1 MMHFARNDTSILGN
15 WWWTVDRWLLGAVVL
30 LGALGLLLTTT
41 ASPPVAERINVDSFH
56 FVKKQAIMLAP
67 ALFTIIGVSLL
78 NLKQIRRLALVVF
91 VGALVLMVAAILFG
105 TEIKGAT
112 RWISLGGLTI
122 QPSEFAK
129 PAFAV
134 LAGWIL
140 AARRMGEDVPGYA
153 ISAALC
159 VLVVGLLALQPDIGQ
174 AFVVCSIWFTQLF
187 IAGLSMSFV
196 IFAVLGGLA
205 ALVAAYYVF
214 PHVATRIDRFLDPQ
228 AHDSYQ
234 IDKAMEAFQSGG
246 IMGRGPGEGIVKQ
259 SLPDGHADFIFAV
272 AGEEFGLFACMFIVA
287 IFVFVVVRGLSRLLQ
302 DNDMFVVLAATGL
315 IVQFALQALVNMAS
329 TLSLIPTKGMTLPF
343 ISYGG
348 SSLLALALGMG
359 MLLAL
364 TRRRPEIASWRD

>member
-41 ASPPVAERINVDSFH
+41 ASPPVAERINVESFH
-56 FVKKQAIMLAP
+56 FVKKQALMLGP
-67 ALFTIIGVSLL
+67 AVLTIIGVSLM
-78 NLKQIRRLALVVF
+78 NLKQIRRLALVAF
-91 VGALVLMVAAILFG
+91 AGAIVLMIATILFG
-105 TEIKGAT
+105 AEIKGAT
-112 RWISLGGLTI
+112 RWISIAGLTV

-205 ALVAAYYVF
+205 ALVAAYYIF

-234 IDKAMEAFQSGG
+234 IDKALEAFQSGG

-272 AGEEFGLFACMFIVA
+272 AGEEFGLFACLIIVSL
-287 IFVFVVVRGLSRLLQ
+287 FVFVVVRGFSRLLQ
-302 DNDMFVVLAATGL
+302 DNDMFVVLAASGL

-364 TRRRPEIASWRD
+364 TRRRPGIASWRD

>member
-1 MMHFARNDTSILGN
+1 MMQFARNDTSILGN

-41 ASPPVAERINVDSFH
+41 ASPPVAERINVESFH
-56 FVKKQAIMLAP
+56 FVKKQAVMLGP
-67 ALFTIIGVSLL
+67 ALITILGVSLL
-78 NLKQIRRLALVVF
+78 NLKQIRRLALMVF
-91 VGALVLMVAAILFG
+91 LGAVVLMVAAILFG
-105 TEIKGAT
+105 AEIKGAT
-112 RWISLGGLTI
+112 RWISIAGLTV

-159 VLVVGLLALQPDIGQ
+159 ALVVGLLALQPDIGQ

-205 ALVAAYYVF
+205 SLVAAYYVF
-214 PHVATRIDRFLDPQ
+214 PHVAIRIDRFLDPE

-234 IDKAMEAFQSGG
+234 IDKALEAFQSGG
-246 IMGRGPGEGIVKQ
+246 IMGRGPGEGVVKQ

-287 IFVFVVVRGLSRLLQ
+287 LFVFVVVRGFSRLLQ

-364 TRRRPEIASWRD
+364 TRRRPGIASWRD

>member
-1 MMHFARNDTSILGN
+1 MMQFARNDTSILGN

-56 FVKKQAIMLAP
+56 FVKKQAFMLGP
-67 ALFTIIGVSLL
+67 ALLTIVGVSLL
-78 NLKQIRRLALVVF
+78 NLKQIRRLALAVF
-91 VGALVLMVAAILFG
+91 IGALVLMVATILFG
-105 TEIKGAT
+105 AEIKGAT
-112 RWISLGGLTI
+112 RWISFGGLTI

-159 VLVVGLLALQPDIGQ
+159 ALVVGLLALQPDIGQ

-196 IFAVLGGLA
+196 IFAVMSGLA
-205 ALVAAYYVF
+205 ALVAAYYIF
-214 PHVATRIDRFLDPQ
+214 PHVAIRIDRFLDPE

-234 IDKAMEAFQSGG
+234 IDKALEAFQSGG
-246 IMGRGPGEGIVKQ
+246 IMGRGPGEGVVKQ

-287 IFVFVVVRGLSRLLQ
+287 LFVFVVVRGLSRLLQ

-364 TRRRPEIASWRD
+364 TRRRPGIASWRD

>member
-1 MMHFARNDTSILGN
+1 MMQFARNDTSILGN

-56 FVKKQAIMLAP
+56 FVKKQAVMLGP
-67 ALFTIIGVSLL
+67 ALFTIIFISLL
-78 NLKQIRRLALVVF
+78 NLKQIRRLSLAVF
-91 VGALVLMVAAILFG
+91 IGALILMVATLLFG
-105 TEIKGAT
+105 AEIKGAT
-112 RWISLGGLTI
+112 RWVSFGGLTI

-153 ISAALC
+153 ISAGLC
-159 VLVVGLLALQPDIGQ
+159 ILVVGLLALQPDIGQ

-196 IFAVLGGLA
+196 IFAVLSGLA

-214 PHVATRIDRFLDPQ
+214 PHVASRIDRFLDPE

-287 IFVFVVVRGLSRLLQ
+287 LFVFVVVRGFSRLLQ

-364 TRRRPEIASWRD
+364 TRRRPGIASWRD

>member
-56 FVKKQAIMLAP
+56 FVKKQAFMLAP

-205 ALVAAYYVF
+205 ALVAAYYIF

>member
-1 MMHFARNDTSILGN
+1 
-15 WWWTVDRWLLGAVVL
+15 
-30 LGALGLLLTTT
+30 
-41 ASPPVAERINVDSFH
+41 
-56 FVKKQAIMLAP
+56 
-67 ALFTIIGVSLL
+67 
-78 NLKQIRRLALVVF
+78 
-91 VGALVLMVAAILFG
+91 
-105 TEIKGAT
+105 
-112 RWISLGGLTI
+112 
-122 QPSEFAK
+122 
-129 PAFAV
+129 
-134 LAGWIL
+134 
-140 AARRMGEDVPGYA
+140 MGEDVPGYA

>member
-15 WWWTVDRWLLGAVVL
+15 WWWTVDRWLLGAVIL

-41 ASPPVAERINVDSFH
+41 ASPPVAERINVESFH
-56 FVKKQAIMLAP
+56 FVKKQALMLGP
-67 ALFTIIGVSLL
+67 AVLTIIGVSLM
-78 NLKQIRRLALVVF
+78 NLKQIRRLSLIAF
-91 VGALVLMVAAILFG
+91 ICAIVLMVATILFG
-105 TEIKGAT
+105 AEIKGAT
-112 RWISLGGLTI
+112 RWISIAGLTV

-234 IDKAMEAFQSGG
+234 IDKALEAFQSGG

-272 AGEEFGLFACMFIVA
+272 AGEEFGLFACLIIVA
-287 IFVFVVVRGLSRLLQ
+287 LFVFVVVRGFARLLQ
-302 DNDMFVVLAATGL
+302 DNDMFVVLAASGL

-364 TRRRPEIASWRD
+364 TRRRPGIASWRD

>member
-67 ALFTIIGVSLL
+67 ALFTIIVVSLL
-78 NLKQIRRLALVVF
+78 NVKQIRRLALAVF
-91 VGALVLMVAAILFG
+91 IGALVLMVAAILFG

-112 RWISLGGLTI
+112 RWISLGGFTI

-196 IFAVLGGLA
+196 IFAVLSGLA
-205 ALVAAYYVF
+205 ALVAAYYIF

-287 IFVFVVVRGLSRLLQ
+287 IFVFVVVRGFSRLLQ

>member
-56 FVKKQAIMLAP
+56 FVKKQAFMLGP

-78 NLKQIRRLALVVF
+78 NLKQIRRLSLAVF
-91 VGALVLMVAAILFG
+91 IGALVLMVATILFG
-105 TEIKGAT
+105 AEIKGAT
-112 RWISLGGLTI
+112 RWISFGGLTI

-205 ALVAAYYVF
+205 ALVAAYYIF
-214 PHVATRIDRFLDPQ
+214 PHVASRIDRFLDPA

-272 AGEEFGLFACMFIVA
+272 AGEEFGLFACMFIVV
-287 IFVFVVVRGLSRLLQ
+287 IFIFVVVRGFSRLLQ

-364 TRRRPEIASWRD
+364 TRRRPGIASWRD

>member
-1 MMHFARNDTSILGN
+1 MMQFARNDTSILGN

-56 FVKKQAIMLAP
+56 FVKKQAFMLGP

-78 NLKQIRRLALVVF
+78 NLKQIRRLSLAVF
-91 VGALVLMVAAILFG
+91 IGALVLMVATILFG
-105 TEIKGAT
+105 AEIKGAT
-112 RWISLGGLTI
+112 RWISFGGLTI

-205 ALVAAYYVF
+205 ALVAAYYIF
-214 PHVATRIDRFLDPQ
+214 PHVASRIDRFLDPA

-287 IFVFVVVRGLSRLLQ
+287 IFIFVVVRGFSRLLQ

-364 TRRRPEIASWRD
+364 TRRRPGIASWRD

>member
-67 ALFTIIGVSLL
+67 ALFTIIVVSLL
-78 NLKQIRRLALVVF
+78 NVKQIRRLALAVF
-91 VGALVLMVAAILFG
+91 IGALVLMVAAILFG

-112 RWISLGGLTI
+112 RWISLGGFTI

-196 IFAVLGGLA
+196 IFAVLSGLA
-205 ALVAAYYVF
+205 ALVAAYYIF

-287 IFVFVVVRGLSRLLQ
+287 IFVFVVVRGFSRLLQ

-348 SSLLALALGMG
+348 SSLLALALSMG

>member
-41 ASPPVAERINVDSFH
+41 ASPPVAERINVESFH
-56 FVKKQAIMLAP
+56 FVKKQAFMLGP
-67 ALFTIIGVSLL
+67 AIFTIIGISLL

-91 VGALVLMVAAILFG
+91 LGACVLMVAAILFG

-112 RWISLGGLTI
+112 RWISFGGLTI

-159 VLVVGLLALQPDIGQ
+159 TLVVGLLALQPDIGQ

-205 ALVAAYYVF
+205 CLVAAYYVF
-214 PHVATRIDRFLDPQ
+214 PHVASRIDRFLDPE

-246 IMGRGPGEGIVKQ
+246 IMGRGPGEGVVKQ

-287 IFVFVVVRGLSRLLQ
+287 LFVFVVVRGFSRLLQ

-364 TRRRPEIASWRD
+364 TRRRPGIASWRD